1 MTGFVVCI
9 LVAIDVEFGLK
20 FEGTL
25 RDANM
30 HEFGLPHFL
39 RSGVKTTGF
48 ALASPPGPGGV
59 LAYVGHIGM
68 CRCEGYGFQAV
79 YSSIGYINQSVWV

>member
-30 HEFGLPHFL
+30 HEFGLPHIL

-48 ALASPPGPGGV
+48 ALAARGG
-59 LAYVGHIGM
+59 G
-68 CRCEGYGFQAV
+68 GYWHMW
-79 YSSIGYINQSVWV
+79 SI

>member
-1 MTGFVVCI
+1 MTGFMVCI

-30 HEFGLPHFL
+30 QEFFLPHIL
-39 RSGVKTTGF
+39 RSGVKTIGF
-48 ALASPPGPGGV
+48 TLAGIHTSCARLKVNFSPSWRG
-59 LAYVGHIGM
+59 
-68 CRCEGYGFQAV
+68 
-79 YSSIGYINQSVWV
+79 

>member
-39 RSGVKTTGF
+39 RSGVKTTGW
-48 ALASPPGPGGV
+48 GWQ
-59 LAYVGHIGM
+59 AYHTHIKRSTQGK
-68 CRCEGYGFQAV
+68 F
-79 YSSIGYINQSVWV
+79 

>member
-30 HEFGLPHFL
+30 HEFVLPHFL

-48 ALASPPGPGGV
+48 ALG
-59 LAYVGHIGM
+59 LAGIPYTYHALDSG
-68 CRCEGYGFQAV
+68 
-79 YSSIGYINQSVWV
+79 

>member
-1 MTGFVVCI
+1 MTGFMVCI

-30 HEFGLPHFL
+30 QAFL
-39 RSGVKTTGF
+39 APYPT
-48 ALASPPGPGGV
+48 
-59 LAYVGHIGM
+59 
-68 CRCEGYGFQAV
+68 
-79 YSSIGYINQSVWV
+79 

>member
-48 ALASPPGPGGV
+48 TLAGI
-59 LAYVGHIGM
+59 HIS
-68 CRCEGYGFQAV
+68 CARLRVNF
-79 YSSIGYINQSVWV
+79 SQSWRG